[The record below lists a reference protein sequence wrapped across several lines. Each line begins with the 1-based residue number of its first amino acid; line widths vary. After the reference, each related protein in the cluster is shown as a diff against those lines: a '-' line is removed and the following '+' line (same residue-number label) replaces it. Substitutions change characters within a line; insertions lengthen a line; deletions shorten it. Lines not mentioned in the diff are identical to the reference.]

1 MPILFTQQTRPDPRP
16 SQERDIATVTWTSGS
31 GTETILSD
39 WREGCTLGAGAKGLG
54 MPQYQL
60 YLRESGALDGDVVTG
75 VRAKSRQ
82 IFLPI
87 VVYGDDR
94 ADALAKRARLA
105 DAFDPLEVNRGG
117 EGVLSVAEPGAEPRR
132 IRAYYV
138 EGMEGAEGRD
148 EAGWNWARFGIT
160 LHAAEPYWQGPEIT
174 RGWGAGITADPVF
187 PLGVPPAYPLRARN
201 VQTIGASVSVVCP
214 GDARSYPRWTI
225 TGPAASGV
233 RLVNRGLGAE
243 WRLERPLEA
252 GDVVVVDCHPRR
264 RTATLGGTNL
274 WPDLAPGSQLWPL
287 VPGANEVDMLL
298 GDVGEATRVELSF
311 VPLYKTAYA
320 VRAGRS

>member
-1 MPILFTQQTRPDPRP
+1 MPILITQQTRPDPGP
-16 SQERDIATVTWTSGS
+16 SPERELATVTWTSGS

-39 WREGCTLGAGAKGLG
+39 WRQGYTLGAGAKGLG

-75 VRAKSRQ
+75 VRAKARQ

-87 VVYGDDR
+87 VVYGEDR
-94 ADALAKRARLA
+94 AEALAKRALLA

-117 EGVLSVAEPGAEPRR
+117 EGVLTVAEPRTEPRR

-138 EGMEGAEGRD
+138 EGMEGSEGRD

-174 RGWGAGITADPVF
+174 RSWGAGISADPVF

-201 VQTIGASVSVVCP
+201 VQTIGESVRVECP

-225 TGPAASGV
+225 SGPAASGV
-233 RLVNRGLGAE
+233 RFVNRDLGAE
-243 WRLERPLEA
+243 WRLDRPLQA

-264 RTATLGGTNL
+264 RTVTLGETNL
-274 WPDLAPGSQLWPL
+274 WPDLAPGAQLWPL
-287 VPGANEVDMLL
+287 VPGVNEIDMLL
-298 GDVGEATRVELSF
+298 GDVGETTRVELSF
-311 VPLYKTAYA
+311 VPLHKTAYA
-320 VRAGRS
+320 VRAGLS